1 MAKLRQVE
9 RSSSAS
15 LSVEAAPRSLT
26 VVEAVRE
33 ALHEE
38 MQRDERVLVL
48 GEDVGPLGGVFRA
61 TDGLLAQFGPQRVI
75 DTPMMELGI
84 AGLAVGMAMRGL
96 RPVAEIQFADFMHA
110 AADHIISD
118 AARIRFRTNG
128 DAECPLVIRTA
139 YGGGL
144 RGGPYHS
151 QSVEA
156 YYAHVPGLRVVAASF
171 PADAK
176 GLLIAAIRHP
186 DPVLFL
192 EHKRTYRAIR
202 SHVPPGEYAL
212 PLDCANTVRRGQH
225 VTVVAWGWV
234 LHEALAA
241 ADELAAEGIEVE
253 VIDPRTLNP
262 LDAETVL
269 ESVRRTGRLCVV
281 HEDTR
286 TMGVGAE
293 LAALAAEHALDDL
306 RAPVERLAMPDVAGI
321 PASGP
326 MEDFLI
332 PDRARIAASLRN
344 LTRVDRGQRPTL
356 ALNGRS
362 MSATNQQVTDT
373 TPATPSAASDAMVPY
388 ATPSAA
394 EPTAASGA
402 LAAYATPLS
411 AEPSAASGA
420 MAGAT
425 PLDSSRTLVG
435 GALVPQAASMIE
447 VDLSRV
453 TRRLEEN
460 QEAWLQRG
468 IEPCFTPFFA
478 EALLAALR
486 HVPQANAAFDAEAGG
501 IHRHPAV
508 HLGLSLTNGDGTSA
522 CHWLVRDADTRSVLG
537 LAMEIQIARS
547 RTDVGQAVL
556 AEATIGLADYGP
568 GSALFAVPVVQ
579 AGQVASIRIGAV
591 EERLVARQRG
601 FALVPTAYVCASI
614 DHRALDGMDAGAL
627 LTALK
632 RFLEEE

>member
-1 MAKLRQVE
+1 MTAFEETPSKI
-9 RSSSAS
+9 AT
-15 LSVEAAPRSLT
+15 RSLT
-26 VVEAVRE
+26 VIEAVRE
-33 ALHEE
+33 ALREE
-38 MQRDERVLVL
+38 MERDERVVVL

-61 TDGLLAQFGPQRVI
+61 TDGLLTQFGPQRVI

-202 SHVPPGEYAL
+202 GDVPGGDYEVSLDRANVVRPGS
-212 PLDCANTVRRGQH
+212 H
-225 VTVVAWGWV
+225 VTVVSWGWV
-234 LHEALAA
+234 LHETLAA
-241 ADELAAEGIEVE
+241 ADSLATLGIDVE

-262 LDAETVL
+262 LDTETIL

-332 PDRARIAASLRN
+332 PDRTRIAATFRTLAAI
-344 LTRVDRGQRPTL
+344 DRGQRTTV
-356 ALNGRS
+356 AVNGRTPPPNA
-362 MSATNQQVTDT
+362 ATGK
-373 TPATPSAASDAMVPY
+373 M
-388 ATPSAA
+388 
-394 EPTAASGA
+394 
-402 LAAYATPLS
+402 
-411 AEPSAASGA
+411 
-420 MAGAT
+420 
-425 PLDSSRTLVG
+425 
-435 GALVPQAASMIE
+435 PQAASIVE

-453 TRRLEEN
+453 ERRITESRD
-460 QEAWLQRG
+460 AWLQRSV
-468 IEPCFTPFFA
+468 EPSFTPFFA

-486 HVPQANAAFDAEAGG
+486 QVPQANAAFD
-501 IHRHPAV
+501 
-508 HLGLSLTNGDGTSA
+508 
-522 CHWLVRDADTRSVLG
+522 
-537 LAMEIQIARS
+537 
-547 RTDVGQAVL
+547 
-556 AEATIGLADYGP
+556 
-568 GSALFAVPVVQ
+568 
-579 AGQVASIRIGAV
+579 
-591 EERLVARQRG
+591 
-601 FALVPTAYVCASI
+601 
-614 DHRALDGMDAGAL
+614 
-627 LTALK
+627 
-632 RFLEEE
+632 

>member
-1 MAKLRQVE
+1 MARPADATE
-9 RSSSAS
+9 
-15 LSVEAAPRSLT
+15 RSLT
-26 VVEAVRE
+26 LIEAVRE
-33 ALHEE
+33 ALREE
-38 MQRDERVLVL
+38 MERDERVVVL

-61 TDGLLAQFGPQRVI
+61 TDGLLSQFGPQRVI

-118 AARIRFRTNG
+118 AARIRYRTNG
-128 DAECPLVIRTA
+128 DAACPLVIRTA

-156 YYAHVPGLRVVAASF
+156 YYAHVPGLRVIAASF

-176 GLLIAAIRHP
+176 GLLTAAIRHP

-202 SHVPPGEYAL
+202 GAVPAGEYTL
-212 PLDCANTVRRGQH
+212 PLDRASTVRRGQH
-225 VTVVAWGWV
+225 VTVVSWGWV

-241 ADELAAEGIEVE
+241 ADVLASEGIEVE

-262 LDAETVL
+262 LDSEPML

-293 LAALAAEHALDDL
+293 LAALAAEYALDDL

-332 PDRARIAASLRN
+332 PDRARIAHSLRR
-344 LTRVDRGQRPTL
+344 LAAIDRGQR
-356 ALNGRS
+356 AQFAVNGRPTVPRETD
-362 MSATNQQVTDT
+362 SARTAVSGEAST
-373 TPATPSAASDAMVPY
+373 APSAA
-388 ATPSAA
+388 
-394 EPTAASGA
+394 A
-402 LAAYATPLS
+402 L
-411 AEPSAASGA
+411 E
-420 MAGAT
+420 M
-425 PLDSSRTLVG
+425 
-435 GALVPQAASMIE
+435 VPQAASVIE

-453 TRRLEEN
+453 ARRLDESR
-460 QEAWLQRG
+460 EAWLLRG
-468 IEPCFTPFFA
+468 IEPSFTPFFA

-486 HVPQANAAFDAEAGG
+486 EVPQANAAFDAPARA
-501 IHRHPAV
+501 IRRYPAV
-508 HLGLSLTNGDGTSA
+508 HLGLSLVTLDGSA
-522 CHWLVRDADTRSVLG
+522 ACDHLVRDADTRNVLG
-537 LAMEIQIARS
+537 LAMEIQAARAQPGIG
-547 RTDVGQAVL
+547 RAATAD
-556 AEATIGLADYGP
+556 ATISLTDYGP
-568 GSALFAVPVVQ
+568 GSALFAVPVVLP
-579 AGQVASIRIGAV
+579 GQVASIRIGAV
-591 EERLVARQRG
+591 EERLVTRERG
-601 FALVPTAYVCASI
+601 FALAPSAYVCASI

-627 LTALK
+627 LGALK
-632 RFLEEE
+632 RFLEQD